1 MISLPHWRRLLT
13 IVRKELLVLF
23 SNRVSRIMLIV
34 PPLMQIVMFGWAA
47 TLEVRNVDV
56 AVLDH
61 DGGPLAADIV
71 HRLRGSPTFRNVFF
85 LSSEAD
91 IAPAID
97 GERALFALVLDQDL
111 SRRAAAGR
119 EAVVQVILD
128 GRRANAAQIAAYYLQ
143 TMLADLAATLPRTRM
158 AAQLSTG
165 VPDIALTIR
174 CWFNPNLEF
183 QWFFLPNLIG
193 MLSFMLGLV
202 VTGLS
207 VARERE
213 VGTFDQLLVS
223 PATPTEI
230 AIAKLLPGC
239 IVGLIHG
246 TIFLLITVFAFGV
259 PFTGSLILLY
269 AAVFIFALASGGVGL
284 MVSSLAATQQQ
295 AFLGAFTIGVPC
307 ILVSGAVTPVINM
320 PPFLQYASEFNP
332 VRHFTTLAQGVF
344 LKDISLT
351 AALLSLGKIAL
362 IALVCLRQKG
372 VPSPSNSPIFPKTR
386 TLEQFNFEKGK
397 TRGGSPAPP
406 GPKRAEKLCFFRET
420 AGRTV

>member
-1 MISLPHWRRLLT
+1 MIPLPHWRRLLT

-34 PPLMQIVMFGWAA
+34 PPLMQIVLFGWAA

-97 GERALFALVLDQDL
+97 GERALCALVLDQDL

-158 AAQLSTG
+158 AARLSTD

-259 PFTGSLILLY
+259 PFTGSLVLLY

-362 IALVCLRQKG
+362 IALVC
-372 VPSPSNSPIFPKTR
+372 IFVAV
-386 TLEQFNFEKGK
+386 
-397 TRGGSPAPP
+397 SM
-406 GPKRAEKLCFFRET
+406 FR
-420 AGRTV
+420 RRV

>member
-1 MISLPHWRRLLT
+1 MIPLPHWRRLLT

-97 GERALFALVLDQDL
+97 SERALFALVLDQDL

-143 TMLADLAATLPRTRM
+143 TMLADLALTLPRTRM

-259 PFTGSLILLY
+259 PFTGSLVLLY

-362 IALVCLRQKG
+362 IALVC
-372 VPSPSNSPIFPKTR
+372 IFVAV
-386 TLEQFNFEKGK
+386 
-397 TRGGSPAPP
+397 SM
-406 GPKRAEKLCFFRET
+406 FR
-420 AGRTV
+420 RRV

>member
-1 MISLPHWRRLLT
+1 MIPLPHWRRLLT

-97 GERALFALVLDQDL
+97 SERALFALVLDQDL

-259 PFTGSLILLY
+259 PFTGSLVLLY

-351 AALLSLGKIAL
+351 AALLSLGKITL
-362 IALVCLRQKG
+362 LALVC
-372 VPSPSNSPIFPKTR
+372 IFVAVSMVR
-386 TLEQFNFEKGK
+386 
-397 TRGGSPAPP
+397 R
-406 GPKRAEKLCFFRET
+406 R
-420 AGRTV
+420 V

>member
-1 MISLPHWRRLLT
+1 MIPLPHWRRLLT

-34 PPLMQIVMFGWAA
+34 PPLMQIVLFGWAA

-158 AAQLSTG
+158 AARLSTD

-259 PFTGSLILLY
+259 PFTGSLVLLY

-362 IALVCLRQKG
+362 IALVC
-372 VPSPSNSPIFPKTR
+372 IFVAV
-386 TLEQFNFEKGK
+386 
-397 TRGGSPAPP
+397 SM
-406 GPKRAEKLCFFRET
+406 FR
-420 AGRTV
+420 RRV

>member
-1 MISLPHWRRLLT
+1 MIPLPHWRRLLT

-34 PPLMQIVMFGWAA
+34 PPLMQIVLFGWAA

-158 AAQLSTG
+158 AARLSTG

-259 PFTGSLILLY
+259 PFTGSLVLLY

-362 IALVCLRQKG
+362 IALVC
-372 VPSPSNSPIFPKTR
+372 IFVAV
-386 TLEQFNFEKGK
+386 
-397 TRGGSPAPP
+397 SM
-406 GPKRAEKLCFFRET
+406 FR
-420 AGRTV
+420 RRV

>member
-230 AIAKLLPGC
+230 ALAKLMPGC
-239 IVGLIHG
+239 LVGLVHG
-246 TIFLLITVFAFGV
+246 SIFLLITVFGFGV
-259 PFTGSLILLY
+259 PFTGSVVLLY
-269 AAVFIFALASGGVGL
+269 VAILIFALASGGVGL
-284 MVSSLAATQQQ
+284 MVSSLSSTQQQ
-295 AFLGAFTIGVPC
+295 AFLGAFTVGVPC
-307 ILVSGAVTPVINM
+307 ILLSGAVTPVINM
-320 PPFLQYASEFNP
+320 PPFLQHASQFNP
-332 VRHFTTLAQGVF
+332 VAHFTVLVQGVF
-344 LKDISLT
+344 LKDISL
-351 AALLSLGKIAL
+351 AAAAVSLGKIAC
-362 IALVCLRQKG
+362 IALVC
-372 VPSPSNSPIFPKTR
+372 VSV
-386 TLEQFNFEKGK
+386 
-397 TRGGSPAPP
+397 AVWM
-406 GPKRAEKLCFFRET
+406 FR
-420 AGRTV
+420 RRV

>member
-1 MISLPHWRRLLT
+1 MIPLPHWRRLLT

-97 GERALFALVLDQDL
+97 SERALFALVLDQDL

-351 AALLSLGKIAL
+351 AALLSLGKITL
-362 IALVCLRQKG
+362 IALVC
-372 VPSPSNSPIFPKTR
+372 IFVAV
-386 TLEQFNFEKGK
+386 
-397 TRGGSPAPP
+397 SM
-406 GPKRAEKLCFFRET
+406 FR
-420 AGRTV
+420 RRV